1 YEEQQFFNH
10 SAAYGQRSVKDSSID
25 KSQRPLRIFLLDDDP
40 QVFEYFEFLVT
51 KLPFA
56 TQLSHAA
63 DSEMGQALVSNTRF
77 DLYIL
82 DFDLAGEKNGWDFYQ
97 EHLHYLGQEV
107 LFQTTQN
114 EQVLMGSQ
122 TRQALRPL
130 GLDTLIQQCEEV
142 YAKRTK
148 LLLVDDS
155 HLTRLV
161 WERFH
166 GKHNIQLAASPEEA
180 LHILQSTNENFEYC
194 IVDFYFDNSAMTGE
208 KLAR

>member
-130 GLDTLIQQCEEV
+130 RSEEHTSELQSRENLV
-142 YAKRTK
+142 CR
-148 LLLVDDS
+148 LLL
-155 HLTRLV
+155 
-161 WERFH
+161 
-166 GKHNIQLAASPEEA
+166 
-180 LHILQSTNENFEYC
+180 ENKKAVPFGSQ
-194 IVDFYFDNSAMTGE
+194 I
-208 KLAR
+208 